1 MYVYMYIYIYTYM
14 CIYIYMYIYTYTYVY
29 LRAYIYIYLFLFIFV
44 VCKQE
49 TWRPKAHWQKKCSN
63 YVRLGCARQKIRT
76 HVRQGSALATHW
88 QKSACVLKMLATTL
102 KTSLTHSSFGRP
114 RRLGTSRGCIERSS
128 RKTSFRTG
136 QVGGL
141 RASVPKYPSCRSSRV
156 ALSFGASIMPS
167 TSSFETLL

>member
-1 MYVYMYIYIYTYM
+1 MYIYI
-14 CIYIYMYIYTYTYVY
+14 CIYVY
-29 LRAYIYIYLFLFIFV
+29 LS
-44 VCKQE
+44 VCLA
-49 TWRPKAHWQKKCSN
+49 TWRPKAHWQKKCIS
-63 YVRLGCARQKIRT
+63 YVRLGCARQKLRT
-76 HVRQGSALATHW
+76 HVRQASALATHW

-114 RRLGTSRGCIERSS
+114 RRLGASGGCIERSS

-141 RASVPKYPSCRSSRV
+141 RASVPKYPSCRSIKV

-167 TSSFETLL
+167 ASSFEALL